1 MTWSLPAANPSPTA
15 ALPETEHDLI
25 EQSSAVPVIARRLA
39 RPMLREQQIVLGP
52 ALIVDEGTTIVV
64 PSNFVAEALAGGHL
78 RLQTAAQWRAT
89 KPLAEVA
96 E

>member
-1 MTWSLPAANPSPTA
+1 M
-15 ALPETEHDLI
+15 LI
-25 EQSSAVPVIARRLA
+25 EQSSAVSVSARRLA
-39 RPMLREQQIVLGP
+39 RPALREQQIVLGP

-64 PSNFVAEALAGGHL
+64 PSNFVAEVLTGGHL
-78 RLQTAAQWRAT
+78 RLQTAARWRAA

>member
-1 MTWSLPAANPSPTA
+1 MLV
-15 ALPETEHDLI
+15 
-25 EQSSAVPVIARRLA
+25 EQSSAAPVSAPRIV
-39 RPMLREQQIVLGP
+39 RPALREQQIVAGP

-64 PSNFVAEALAGGHL
+64 PSNFVAEVLAGGHL
-78 RLQTAAQWRAT
+78 RLQSAARWRAA